1 MNTLTA
7 QSPILLETQN
17 IQKSFM
23 GHVALGDVSFSL
35 RGGECLALVG
45 ENGAGKSTL
54 MKILS
59 GVYKRDHGLI
69 KIKGQEVQI
78 GDPKAAQRL
87 GISIIHQELQLIPD
101 LTVYENIFLGR
112 EPGRAGIIN
121 DAKMIHETRK
131 LLESIEVAIDPKSLV
146 RQLTIAEQQVVE
158 ISKALSQNADIIIM
172 DEPTASL
179 SLTEVQQLFGIIH
192 QLKREGKGIIYISHR
207 LEELRVIAERICV
220 LRDGTL
226 VKELPCDAEVDEI
239 IEHMVGR
246 KITNLYPELNSEIG
260 NCLLEVDNLS
270 DSQMLSDVSMQIR
283 EGEVVGVSGL
293 MGSGQ
298 IQLARALY
306 GLTKR
311 IKGEIRLEG
320 QSYKNPSPQRSIRL
334 GLGLVSEDRKDEG
347 LVLGMSIASN
357 TTLSNLESALNK
369 FGMIDSRKENRI
381 AEQYRGKLK
390 IKSVNCSQEV
400 ILLSGGN
407 QQKVVLAKVM
417 LTNPKVIIMCEP
429 TRGVD
434 VNAKVEIY
442 NLIDHFVREK
452 KAVLL
457 ISSELPEILGL
468 SHRVLVMDKG
478 KIVAEF
484 SHQEATQE
492 KIMYY
497 ATGGN
502 LIEGGAANDK

>member
-1 MNTLTA
+1 MSTLTA

-17 IQKSFM
+17 IRKSFM

-69 KIKGQEVQI
+69 KVKGQEVQI
-78 GDPKAAQRL
+78 SDPKAAQRL

-112 EPGRAGIIN
+112 EPGKAGVIN
-121 DAKMIHETRK
+121 DTKMIRQARE
-131 LLESIEVAIDPKSLV
+131 LLDSIEVDIDPKSLV

-192 QLKREGKGIIYISHR
+192 RLKAEGKGIIYISHR

-246 KITNLYPELNSEIG
+246 KITNLYPELNPQIG
-260 NCLLEVDNLS
+260 KCLLEAENLS
-270 DSQMLSDVSMQIR
+270 DNQMLSDVSLQVR

-306 GLTKR
+306 GLTKK
-311 IKGEIRLEG
+311 IKGEIKIEG
-320 QSYKNPSPQRSIRL
+320 MSYKNPTPQKSIAL
-334 GLGLVSEDRKDEG
+334 GIGLVSEDRKDEG

-357 TTLSNLESALNK
+357 TTLSNLRPALNR
-369 FGMIDSRKENRI
+369 FRMIDSRKENRI
-381 AEQYRGKLK
+381 ADQYRGKLK
-390 IKSVNCSQEV
+390 IKSVNSMQEA

-417 LTNPKVIIMCEP
+417 LTNPKIIIMCEP

-442 NLIDHFVREK
+442 NLIDQFVREK
-452 KAVLL
+452 KGILL

-478 KIVAEF
+478 RVVAEF
-484 SHQEATQE
+484 PHQEATQE

-502 LIEGGAANDK
+502 LIEGGEADDK